1 MLDNLESRKKQPGSG
16 KPDARRRLSAVRH
29 SFVVRIWWEVGPPQ
43 WRGRVQHAVTGE
55 TVLFRELDEL
65 SAFIQDRTG
74 GWADQRPLGSEV
86 SRDGI
91 RLR

>member
-1 MLDNLESRKKQPGSG
+1 MINKKAIQAAP
-16 KPDARRRLSAVRH
+16 LVYRH
-29 SFVVRIWWEVGPPQ
+29 SFVVRIWREVGPPQ

-65 SAFIQDRTG
+65 SAFIEDRTG
-74 GWADQRPLGSEV
+74 GWADQCPLGSEV
-86 SRDGI
+86 SRGGI